1 MQQIA
6 AMPSNPLHVAIVDD
20 DASVLTALSRLLGT
34 CSYRT
39 ATYQSARAFLES
51 LRHSTPQCL
60 VVDMQMPE
68 VTGLD
73 LLHHLTRHG
82 IRIPTVVI
90 EVSGASGATVT
101 VDLESRTVSAGEGP
115 DAIVDSFDIDDY
127 TRWRLLEGL
136 DDIGITLGNADVITE
151 FETTRPSWKPLT
163 QH

>member
-51 LRHSTPQCL
+51 LRHGTPQCL

-90 EVSGASGATVT
+90 TGHDE
-101 VDLESRTVSAGEGP
+101 AGNRARCEAVGTRAYLLKP
-115 DAIVDSFDIDDY
+115 LQGDVLIAAIDAI
-127 TRWRLLEGL
+127 TARE
-136 DDIGITLGNADVITE
+136 
-151 FETTRPSWKPLT
+151 
-163 QH
+163 

>member
-6 AMPSNPLHVAIVDD
+6 AMPSKPLHVAIVDD

-39 ATYQSARAFLES
+39 ATYQSAGAFLES

-82 IRIPTVVI
+82 IRIPTIVI
-90 EVSGASGATVT
+90 TGHDE
-101 VDLESRTVSAGEGP
+101 AGNRARCEAVGTRAYLLKP
-115 DAIVDSFDIDDY
+115 LHGDVLLAAIDAITARD
-127 TRWRLLEGL
+127 
-136 DDIGITLGNADVITE
+136 
-151 FETTRPSWKPLT
+151 
-163 QH
+163 

>member
-39 ATYQSARAFLES
+39 ATYQSARAFLEL
-51 LRHSTPQCL
+51 LRHGTPQCL

-90 EVSGASGATVT
+90 TGHDE
-101 VDLESRTVSAGEGP
+101 AGNRARCEAVGTRAYLLKP
-115 DAIVDSFDIDDY
+115 LQGDVLIAAIDAI
-127 TRWRLLEGL
+127 TARE
-136 DDIGITLGNADVITE
+136 
-151 FETTRPSWKPLT
+151 
-163 QH
+163 

>member
-1 MQQIA
+1 MQKIA

-39 ATYQSARAFLES
+39 ATYQSAGAFLES

-82 IRIPTVVI
+82 IRIPTVV
-90 EVSGASGATVT
+90 
-101 VDLESRTVSAGEGP
+101 
-115 DAIVDSFDIDDY
+115 
-127 TRWRLLEGL
+127 
-136 DDIGITLGNADVITE
+136 
-151 FETTRPSWKPLT
+151 K
-163 QH
+163 

>member
-6 AMPSNPLHVAIVDD
+6 AMLSKPLHIAIVDD

-39 ATYQSARAFLES
+39 ATYQSAGAFLES
-51 LRHSTPQCL
+51 LHHSTPQCL

-82 IRIPTVVI
+82 IRIPTIVI
-90 EVSGASGATVT
+90 TGHDEAGNRARCEAVGTRAYLLKPLQGDV
-101 VDLESRTVSAGEGP
+101 LLSAI
-115 DAIVDSFDIDDY
+115 DAI
-127 TRWRLLEGL
+127 TAHE
-136 DDIGITLGNADVITE
+136 
-151 FETTRPSWKPLT
+151 
-163 QH
+163 

>member
-6 AMPSNPLHVAIVDD
+6 AMPNNPLHVAIVDD

-51 LRHSTPQCL
+51 LRHGTPQCL

-90 EVSGASGATVT
+90 TGHDE
-101 VDLESRTVSAGEGP
+101 AGNRARCEAVGTRAYLLKP
-115 DAIVDSFDIDDY
+115 LQGDVLIAAIDAI
-127 TRWRLLEGL
+127 TARE
-136 DDIGITLGNADVITE
+136 
-151 FETTRPSWKPLT
+151 
-163 QH
+163 

>member
-1 MQQIA
+1 MLDK
-6 AMPSNPLHVAIVDD
+6 PLHIAIVDD

-82 IRIPTVVI
+82 IRIPTIVI
-90 EVSGASGATVT
+90 TGHDEAGNRARCEAVGTRAYLLKPLQGDV
-101 VDLESRTVSAGEGP
+101 LLSAI
-115 DAIVDSFDIDDY
+115 DAITARD
-127 TRWRLLEGL
+127 
-136 DDIGITLGNADVITE
+136 
-151 FETTRPSWKPLT
+151 
-163 QH
+163 

>member
-6 AMPSNPLHVAIVDD
+6 AMPSKPLHVAIVDD

-39 ATYQSARAFLES
+39 ATYQSAGAFLES

-82 IRIPTVVI
+82 IRIPTIVI
-90 EVSGASGATVT
+90 TGHDE
-101 VDLESRTVSAGEGP
+101 AGNRARCEAVGTRAYLLKP
-115 DAIVDSFDIDDY
+115 LHGDVLLAAIDAITAHD
-127 TRWRLLEGL
+127 
-136 DDIGITLGNADVITE
+136 
-151 FETTRPSWKPLT
+151 
-163 QH
+163 